1 MIEKYIEAMQNGD
14 YQALAACFAPKCRY
28 FDYCPIGA
36 SRANYHVYGRP
47 AIEMFFRNKF
57 TFRILSISDP
67 VIEDERSANF
77 LVNYGGTYLYARATV
92 ELADESGLIQELTVR
107 PA

>member
-14 YQALAACFAPKCRY
+14 YKALAACFAPKCRY

-36 SRANYHVYGRP
+36 NRDNYHVYGRS
-47 AIEMFFRNKF
+47 AIEMFFHNKF
-57 TFRILSISDP
+57 TFGILSISDP
-67 VIEDERSANF
+67 VIESPTCANF
-77 LVNYGGTYLYARATV
+77 LVAYGGTYLHARATI
-92 ELADESGLIQELTVR
+92 ELATEDGLIQELTVR